1 MTAGT
6 HVIGAVVLA
15 AALKLPI
22 APAVIGALLPDIDLK
37 KGLPKFRQERT
48 LLNSHRGITHHVLIV
63 PVLFLISVAVKDFL
77 NQTLGLYLLS
87 FTVGYA
93 SHLLLDA
100 LTPLGIPYKHK
111 YYPRL
116 SLKLFKTGKV
126 GEVFVILALVALL
139 ILQVKRGELSIDS
152 LLGEEI
158 TKRVKE
164 VSGEVLH

>member
-6 HVIGAVVLA
+6 HIIGAVVLA

-22 APAVIGALLPDIDLK
+22 VPAVIGALIPDVDLK

-48 LLNSHRGITHHVLIV
+48 LLNSHRGITHHILII
-63 PVLFLISVAVKDFL
+63 PLLLGISVAVKDFV
-77 NQTLGLYLLS
+77 NHALGVYLLS

-100 LTPLGIPYKHK
+100 LTPLGIPYKHR

-116 SLKLFKTGKV
+116 SFRLTKTGKV
-126 GEVFVILALVALL
+126 GEVFVILTLVALL
-139 ILQVKRGELSIDS
+139 ILQVKRGELSINS
-152 LLGEEI
+152 FLGEEI
-158 TKRVKE
+158 TKTIKE

>member
-6 HVIGAVVLA
+6 HVIGAIVA
-15 AALKLPI
+15 ASALKLPVL
-22 APAVIGALLPDIDLK
+22 PAVLGALLPDVDLK
-37 KGLPKFRQERT
+37 KGLPKFRQNRT
-48 LLNSHRGITHHVLIV
+48 LFNSHRGITHHLLIV
-63 PVLFLISVAVKDFL
+63 PLLLLLSLIVKDFV
-77 NQTLGLYLLS
+77 NQQAGIYLLS
-87 FTVGYA
+87 FTCGYA

-100 LTPLGIPYKHK
+100 LTPLGIPYKTG

-126 GEVFVILALVALL
+126 GEVFVILLLVVIL
-139 ILQVKRGELSIDS
+139 ILQIKGNDLKIDS

-158 TKRVKE
+158 TQKVKE